1 MKRILIAFSTTRYHR
16 DLVAQAI
23 DEARGLKQ
31 DGIEVAFE
39 LLYVLENQ
47 KLNEVVRSVGE
58 DAFLGMGPQSQVL
71 DTLAQ
76 EHHRMARKRIGDAA
90 DTAREQGFE
99 VKVTEIEGDY
109 AQRVHEAAAAQGY
122 DVIYLTRADRP
133 FISRLL
139 FGSECEKVA
148 RLVRGEGVETVVIK

>member
-16 DLVAQAI
+16 DLVGQAI

>member
-16 DLVAQAI
+16 GLVAQAI

-148 RLVRGEGVETVVIK
+148 RLVRREGVETVVIK

>member
-16 DLVAQAI
+16 DLMGQALSEAQS
-23 DEARGLKQ
+23 LKAE
-31 DGIEVAFE
+31 GTGVSFE
-39 LLYVLENQ
+39 LLYVLENK

-76 EHHRMARKRIGDAA
+76 EHHRMARKRIGDSA

-109 AQRVHEAAAAQGY
+109 AERVHEAAAAEEAGCA
-122 DVIYLTRADRP
+122 RAAALDE
-133 FISRLL
+133 FQI
-139 FGSECEKVA
+139 
-148 RLVRGEGVETVVIK
+148 